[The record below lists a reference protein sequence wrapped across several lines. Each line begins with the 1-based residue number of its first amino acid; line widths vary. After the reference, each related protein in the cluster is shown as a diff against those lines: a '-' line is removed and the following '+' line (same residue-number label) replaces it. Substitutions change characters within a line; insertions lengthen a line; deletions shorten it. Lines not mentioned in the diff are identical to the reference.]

1 MVMVLKCTP
10 LHVIFLV
17 SLVKCRFNPAVGGVF
32 FVVLLLLGEEAI
44 KLAWNM
50 LQIIRFRKN
59 GVPLLLSKNVYI
71 NAYTGSSQNFLVLAV
86 FKAEN

>member
-1 MVMVLKCTP
+1 MVMILKCTP
-10 LHVIFLV
+10 LHAIFLV
-17 SLVKCRFNPAVGGVF
+17 SLVKRRFNPAVGGFFF
-32 FVVLLLLGEEAI
+32 FVLLLGEEAI

-50 LQIIRFRKN
+50 LRIIRFRKN

-71 NAYTGSSQNFLVLAV
+71 NAYTGSSQNFLLVAV